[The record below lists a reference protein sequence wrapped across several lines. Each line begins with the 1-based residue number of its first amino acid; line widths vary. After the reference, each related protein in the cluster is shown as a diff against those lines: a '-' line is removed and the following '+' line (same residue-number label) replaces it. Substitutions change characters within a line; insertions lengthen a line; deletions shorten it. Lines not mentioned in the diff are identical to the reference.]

1 MKNPAM
7 ERWTAKADKPK
18 RWSNLNERDLHEV
31 MGYEDQRRNGNHHD
45 RPATEVMAIIG
56 LDDHDDLSTIA
67 NDTVVGQYVGPT
79 NPRTPEKKGGS
90 DHDTEPETPP
100 KWSRSMDASRS
111 YDSSLNGPSACFY
124 KSLFIAVFFG
134 VILFGAIAVLSLNLN
149 HIRQSKDGVP
159 SSSSSEQGASPDYNK
174 PDYINPNSDGKHPF
188 YDFSFA
194 TEAPANE
201 VPTAA
206 TTPQPT
212 RLRTSPP
219 TMLRTAS
226 PTATPTKSPTQGPTI
241 DLKVAL
247 RETILEVAP
256 YSSVVDD
263 TSVAFRVLAW
273 LVNDPSFK
281 DYTQAQTL
289 QRFALGT
296 FFWSL
301 AEEDDITGNWM
312 TYTDECTW
320 KLTSGEA
327 LCDESGNVTSIYLED
342 RQLMGTLAPELS
354 MLSDSL
360 GTCEQS
366 ATYDAR
372 M

>member
-1 MKNPAM
+1 M
-7 ERWTAKADKPK
+7 D
-18 RWSNLNERDLHEV
+18 
-31 MGYEDQRRNGNHHD
+31 
-45 RPATEVMAIIG
+45 
-56 LDDHDDLSTIA
+56 
-67 NDTVVGQYVGPT
+67 
-79 NPRTPEKKGGS
+79 GG
-90 DHDTEPETPP
+90 
-100 KWSRSMDASRS
+100 RS

-134 VILFGAIAVLSLNLN
+134 VIQFGAIVVLSLNLN

-159 SSSSSEQGASPDYNK
+159 SSSEQGASPNYNK
-174 PDYINPNSDGKHPF
+174 PYGNGNPNSDGKHPF

-219 TMLRTAS
+219 TILRSAS
-226 PTATPTKSPTQGPTI
+226 PTATPSKIPTQGPTI

-247 RETILEVAP
+247 RESILEVAP
-256 YSSVVDD
+256 YSSVIDD

-296 FFWSL
+296 FIWSL
-301 AEEDDITGNWM
+301 VEEDDITGNWM

-320 KLTSGEA
+320 KLTSEEA
-327 LCDESGNVTSIYLED
+327 LCDESGNVTSIYLEH
-342 RQLMGTLAPELS
+342 RNLMGTLAPELS

-366 ATYDAR
+366 DAYDVMWFVPDLFGRQRHFCAAQNNTVSLVCIFFVHR
-372 M
+372 KTLSHVKRH